1 MSGTS
6 VLDEIELVVEDIGHG
21 GGGGKPPDR
30 DDHRGGGGDD
40 GNNSRPRRW
49 SSSQSSQRRY
59 QTAIVLGMV
68 SICMFFMA
76 LSAAFLVRKTGKDW
90 INFRLP
96 AIVWVNTIV
105 LLTSSL
111 TIDQARRR
119 LAANDLS
126 GFKTMWR
133 ATTAL
138 GVAFL
143 VGQVVSWRALVAM
156 GFYVGTN
163 PSSSF
168 FYIFTAAHAA
178 HLIGGI
184 LALFYVLF
192 RDFNK
197 TKRLSLPIAAETTSY
212 YWHFMDGL
220 WIFLVILLFFGA

>member
-1 MSGTS
+1 MPGTD
-6 VLDEIELVVEDIGHG
+6 VLDEIDLVVEDIGHG
-21 GGGGKPPDR
+21 GGGKPPER
-30 DDHRGGGGDD
+30 DEHRGGGGDD
-40 GNNSRPRRW
+40 GSFRPRRP
-49 SSSQSSQRRY
+49 SPSQSGQRRY
-59 QTAIVLGMV
+59 QTAILLGMV

-90 INFRLP
+90 VNFKLP
-96 AIVWVNTIV
+96 SIIWVNTIL

-111 TIDQARRR
+111 TIDLARRR
-119 LAANDLS
+119 LALNDLV

-138 GVAFL
+138 GVAFV
-143 VGQVVSWRALVAM
+143 VGQVVAWRDLVQM
-156 GFYVGTN
+156 GFYVGSN

-168 FYIFTAAHAA
+168 FYVFTAAHAA

-192 RDFNK
+192 RDFRK
-197 TKRLSLPIAAETTSY
+197 TARLSLPVAAEVTSY

-220 WIFLVILLFFGA
+220 WLFLVALLFFGA

>member
-1 MSGTS
+1 MTGTD
-6 VLDEIELVVEDIGHG
+6 VLDEVDLVVEDIGR
-21 GGGGKPPDR
+21 GGGGKPPER

-40 GNNSRPRRW
+40 GSFRPRRQNP
-49 SSSQSSQRRY
+49 SQSSQRRY
-59 QTAIVLGMV
+59 QTAILLGMV

-76 LSAAFLVRKTGKDW
+76 LAAAFLVRKTGKDW

-96 AIVWVNTIV
+96 TIVWVNTIV
-105 LLTSSL
+105 LLTSSV
-111 TIDQARRR
+111 TIDLARRR
-119 LAANDLS
+119 LALNDLR
-126 GFKTMWR
+126 GFKMMWR

-143 VGQVVSWRALVAM
+143 VGQVVAWRDLVQM
-156 GFYVGTN
+156 GFYVGSN

-168 FYIFTAAHAA
+168 FYVFTAAHAA

-192 RDFNK
+192 RDFRK
-197 TKRLSLPIAAETTSY
+197 TARLSLPIAAEVTSY

-220 WIFLVILLFFGA
+220 WLFLVALLFFGA

>member
-1 MSGTS
+1 MSGTN
-6 VLDEIELVVEDIGHG
+6 VLDEIDLVVEDIGR

-30 DDHRGGGGDD
+30 EDHRGGGGDD
-40 GNNSRPRRW
+40 GNFRPRRPNP
-49 SSSQSSQRRY
+49 SQSGQRRY
-59 QTAIVLGMV
+59 QTAILLAMV

-76 LSAAFLVRKTGKDW
+76 LTAAFLVRKTGKDW

-96 AIVWVNTIV
+96 PIVWINTIV
-105 LLTSSL
+105 LLSSSL
-111 TIDQARRR
+111 TIDLARRR

-143 VGQVVSWRALVAM
+143 VGQVVAWRELVQM
-156 GFYVGTN
+156 GFYVGSN

-168 FYIFTAAHAA
+168 FYVFTAAHAA
-178 HLIGGI
+178 HVIGGV

-192 RDFNK
+192 RDFSK
-197 TKRLSLPIAAETTSY
+197 TNGRLSLPVASEVTSY

-220 WIFLVILLFFGA
+220 WLFLLALLFFGA

>member
-1 MSGTS
+1 MPGTD
-6 VLDEIELVVEDIGHG
+6 VLDEIDLVVEDIGR
-21 GGGGKPPDR
+21 GGGGKPPER

-40 GNNSRPRRW
+40 GSFRPRRP
-49 SSSQSSQRRY
+49 SPSQSGQRRY
-59 QTAIVLGMV
+59 QTAILLGMV

-90 INFRLP
+90 VNFKLP
-96 AIVWVNTIV
+96 TIIWVNTIV

-111 TIDQARRR
+111 TIDLARRR
-119 LAANDLS
+119 LALNDLS

-138 GVAFL
+138 GVAFV
-143 VGQVVSWRALVAM
+143 VGQVVAWRDLVQM
-156 GFYVGTN
+156 GFYVGSN

-168 FYIFTAAHAA
+168 FYVFTAAHAA

-192 RDFNK
+192 RDFRK
-197 TKRLSLPIAAETTSY
+197 TARLSLPIAAEVTSY

-220 WIFLVILLFFGA
+220 WLFLVALLFFGA

>member
-1 MSGTS
+1 MSGTD
-6 VLDEIELVVEDIGHG
+6 VLDEIDLVVEDIGHG
-21 GGGGKPPDR
+21 GGGGKPPER
-30 DDHRGGGGDD
+30 DEHRGGGGDD
-40 GNNSRPRRW
+40 GSLRPRRP
-49 SSSQSSQRRY
+49 SPSQSNQRRY
-59 QTAIVLGMV
+59 QTAILLGMV

-96 AIVWVNTIV
+96 TIIWVNTIV

-111 TIDQARRR
+111 TIDLARRR
-119 LAANDLS
+119 LALNDLA

-138 GVAFL
+138 GVAFV
-143 VGQVVSWRALVAM
+143 VGQVVAWRDLVQM
-156 GFYVGTN
+156 GFYVGSN

-168 FYIFTAAHAA
+168 FYVFTAAHAV

-192 RDFNK
+192 RDFSK
-197 TKRLSLPIAAETTSY
+197 TKRLSLPIAAETASY

-220 WIFLVILLFFGA
+220 WLFLVALLFFGA

>member
-1 MSGTS
+1 MPGTD
-6 VLDEIELVVEDIGHG
+6 VLDELDLVVEDIGHG
-21 GGGGKPPDR
+21 GGGKPPER

-40 GNNSRPRRW
+40 GSFRPRRP
-49 SSSQSSQRRY
+49 SPSQSSQRRY
-59 QTAIVLGMV
+59 QTAILLGMV

-90 INFRLP
+90 INFKLP
-96 AIVWVNTIV
+96 SIIWVNTIV

-111 TIDQARRR
+111 TIDLARRR
-119 LAANDLS
+119 LALNDLS

-138 GVAFL
+138 GVAFV
-143 VGQVVSWRALVAM
+143 VGQVVAWRDLVQM
-156 GFYVGTN
+156 GFYVGSN

-168 FYIFTAAHAA
+168 FYVFTAAHAA

-192 RDFNK
+192 RDFRK
-197 TKRLSLPIAAETTSY
+197 TARLSLPIAAEVTSY

-220 WIFLVILLFFGA
+220 WLFLVALLFFGA

>member
-1 MSGTS
+1 MPGTD
-6 VLDEIELVVEDIGHG
+6 VLDEIDLVVEDIGHG
-21 GGGGKPPDR
+21 GGGKPPER
-30 DDHRGGGGDD
+30 DEHRGGGGDD
-40 GNNSRPRRW
+40 GSFRPRRP
-49 SSSQSSQRRY
+49 SPSQSGQRRY
-59 QTAIVLGMV
+59 QTAILLGMV

-90 INFRLP
+90 VNFKLP
-96 AIVWVNTIV
+96 SIIWVNTIV

-111 TIDQARRR
+111 TIDLARRR
-119 LAANDLS
+119 LALNDLV

-138 GVAFL
+138 GVAFV
-143 VGQVVSWRALVAM
+143 VGQVVAWRDLVQM
-156 GFYVGTN
+156 GFYVGSN

-168 FYIFTAAHAA
+168 FYVFTAAHAA

-192 RDFNK
+192 RDFRK
-197 TKRLSLPIAAETTSY
+197 TARLSLPVAAEVTSY

-220 WIFLVILLFFGA
+220 WLFLVALLFFGA

>member
-1 MSGTS
+1 MPGTD
-6 VLDEIELVVEDIGHG
+6 VLDEIDLVVEDIGHG
-21 GGGGKPPDR
+21 GGGKPPER
-30 DDHRGGGGDD
+30 DEHRGGGGDD
-40 GNNSRPRRW
+40 GSFRPRRP
-49 SSSQSSQRRY
+49 SPSQSGQRRY
-59 QTAIVLGMV
+59 QTAILLGMV

-90 INFRLP
+90 VNFKLP
-96 AIVWVNTIV
+96 SIIWVNTIV

-111 TIDQARRR
+111 TIDLARRR
-119 LAANDLS
+119 LALNDLV

-138 GVAFL
+138 GVAFV
-143 VGQVVSWRALVAM
+143 VGQVVAWRDLVQI
-156 GFYVGTN
+156 GFYVGSN

-168 FYIFTAAHAA
+168 FYVFTAAHAA

-192 RDFNK
+192 RDFRK
-197 TKRLSLPIAAETTSY
+197 TARLSLPVAAEVTSY

-220 WIFLVILLFFGA
+220 WLFLVALLFFGA

>member
-1 MSGTS
+1 MSGTN
-6 VLDEIELVVEDIGHG
+6 VLDEIELVIEDRGH

-30 DDHRGGGGDD
+30 DDPHGGGGDD
-40 GNNSRPRRW
+40 GNLRPRRPQP
-49 SSSQSSQRRY
+49 SQTGQRKY
-59 QTAIVLGMV
+59 HTAILLAMV

-96 AIVWVNTIV
+96 PIIWINTIV
-105 LLTSSL
+105 LLASSL
-111 TIDQARRR
+111 TVELSRRR
-119 LAANDLS
+119 LALNDMS
-126 GFKTMWR
+126 GFKTLWR

-143 VGQVVSWRALVAM
+143 VGQVVAWRELVAM
-156 GFYVGTN
+156 GFYVGSN

-168 FYIFTAAHAA
+168 FYVFTAAHAA
-178 HLIGGI
+178 HVIGGV

-192 RDFNK
+192 RNFDK
-197 TKRLSLPIAAETTSY
+197 TRLSLPVAAEVTSH

-220 WIFLVILLFFGA
+220 WLFLLALLFFGA

>member
-1 MSGTS
+1 MSGTN
-6 VLDEIELVVEDIGHG
+6 VLDEIELIVEDIGR

-40 GNNSRPRRW
+40 ANFRPRRPNP
-49 SSSQSSQRRY
+49 SQSGQRRY
-59 QTAIVLGMV
+59 QTAILLAMV

-76 LSAAFLVRKTGKDW
+76 LAAAFLVRKTGKDW

-96 AIVWVNTIV
+96 PIIWVNTIV

-111 TIDQARRR
+111 TIDLSRRR

-143 VGQVVSWRALVAM
+143 VGQVVAWRELVQM
-156 GFYVGTN
+156 GFYVGSN

-168 FYIFTAAHAA
+168 FYVFTAAHAA
-178 HLIGGI
+178 HVIGGVF
-184 LALFYVLF
+184 ALFYVLF
-192 RDFNK
+192 RDFSK
-197 TKRLSLPIAAETTSY
+197 TSGRLSLPVASEVTSY

-220 WIFLVILLFFGA
+220 WLFLLALLFFGA

>member
-6 VLDEIELVVEDIGHG
+6 VLDEVELVVEDIGR

-30 DDHRGGGGDD
+30 EDHRGGGGDD
-40 GNNSRPRRW
+40 GNLRPRRPNP
-49 SSSQSSQRRY
+49 SQSTQRRY
-59 QTAIVLGMV
+59 QTAILLGMV

-96 AIVWVNTIV
+96 SVVWLNTIV

-111 TIDQARRR
+111 TIDLARRR
-119 LAANDLS
+119 LALNDLA
-126 GFKTMWR
+126 GFKSMWR

-143 VGQVVSWRALVAM
+143 VGQVVAWRELVAM
-156 GFYVGTN
+156 GFYVGSN

-168 FYIFTAAHAA
+168 FYVFTAAHAA

-192 RDFNK
+192 RDFRK
-197 TKRLSLPIAAETTSY
+197 TTRITLPVAAEVTSY

-220 WIFLVILLFFGA
+220 WLFLVVLLFFGA

>member
-1 MSGTS
+1 MPGTN
-6 VLDEIELVVEDIGHG
+6 VLDEIEIVVEDIGR

-30 DDHRGGGGDD
+30 DDHQGGGGDD
-40 GNNSRPRRW
+40 SNHRPRRPNP
-49 SSSQSSQRRY
+49 SQSGQRRH
-59 QTAIVLGMV
+59 QTAILLAMV

-76 LSAAFLVRKTGKDW
+76 LAAAFLVRKTGKDW

-96 AIVWVNTIV
+96 TIVWVNTLV

-111 TIDQARRR
+111 TIEIARRR
-119 LAANDLS
+119 LALNDLS
-126 GFKTMWR
+126 GFKSLWR

-143 VGQVVSWRALVAM
+143 VGQVIAWRALVAM
-156 GFYVGTN
+156 GFYVGSN

-168 FYIFTAAHAA
+168 FYVFTAAHAA
-178 HLIGGI
+178 HLLGGI

-192 RDFNK
+192 RNFDK
-197 TKRLSLPIAAETTSY
+197 TRLTLHVAAEVTSY

-220 WIFLVILLFFGA
+220 WLFLVALLFFGA

>member
-1 MSGTS
+1 MPGTD
-6 VLDEIELVVEDIGHG
+6 VLDEIDLVVEDIGH

-40 GNNSRPRRW
+40 GSFRPRRP
-49 SSSQSSQRRY
+49 SQSQSNQRRY
-59 QTAIVLGMV
+59 QTAILLGMV

-76 LSAAFLVRKTGKDW
+76 LAAAFLVRKTGKDW
-90 INFRLP
+90 INFKLP
-96 AIVWVNTIV
+96 AIVWINTIV

-111 TIDQARRR
+111 TIDLARRR
-119 LAANDLS
+119 LALNDFT

-143 VGQVVSWRALVAM
+143 VGQVVAWRDLVQM
-156 GFYVGTN
+156 GFYVGSN

-168 FYIFTAAHAA
+168 FYVFTAAHAA

-192 RDFNK
+192 RDFRK
-197 TKRLSLPIAAETTSY
+197 TARLSLPVAAEVTSY

-220 WIFLVILLFFGA
+220 WLFLVVLLYFGA

>member
-1 MSGTS
+1 MPGTD
-6 VLDEIELVVEDIGHG
+6 VLDELDLVVEDIGR
-21 GGGGKPPDR
+21 GGGGKPPER
-30 DDHRGGGGDD
+30 DEHRGGGGDD
-40 GNNSRPRRW
+40 GSFRPRRP
-49 SSSQSSQRRY
+49 SPSQSGQRRY
-59 QTAIVLGMV
+59 QTAILLGMV

-90 INFRLP
+90 VNFRLP
-96 AIVWVNTIV
+96 SIIWVNTIV

-111 TIDQARRR
+111 TIDLARRR
-119 LAANDLS
+119 LALNDLV

-138 GVAFL
+138 GVAFV
-143 VGQVVSWRALVAM
+143 VGQVVAWRDLVQM
-156 GFYVGTN
+156 GFYVGSN

-168 FYIFTAAHAA
+168 FYVFTAAHAA

-192 RDFNK
+192 RDFRK
-197 TKRLSLPIAAETTSY
+197 TARLSLPVAAEVTSY

-220 WIFLVILLFFGA
+220 WLFLVALLFFGA

>member
-1 MSGTS
+1 MPGTD
-6 VLDEIELVVEDIGHG
+6 VLDEIDLVVEDIGHG
-21 GGGGKPPDR
+21 GGGKPPER
-30 DDHRGGGGDD
+30 DEHRGGGGDD
-40 GNNSRPRRW
+40 GSFRPRRP
-49 SSSQSSQRRY
+49 SPSQSGQRRY
-59 QTAIVLGMV
+59 QTAILLGMV

-90 INFRLP
+90 VNFKLP
-96 AIVWVNTIV
+96 SIIWVNTIV

-111 TIDQARRR
+111 TVDLARRR
-119 LAANDLS
+119 LALNDLV

-138 GVAFL
+138 GVAFV
-143 VGQVVSWRALVAM
+143 VGQVVAWRDLVQM
-156 GFYVGTN
+156 GFYVGSN

-168 FYIFTAAHAA
+168 FYVFTAAHAA

-192 RDFNK
+192 RDFRK
-197 TKRLSLPIAAETTSY
+197 TARLSLPVAAEVTSY

-220 WIFLVILLFFGA
+220 WLFLVALLFFGA

>member
-6 VLDEIELVVEDIGHG
+6 VLDEVELVVEDIGNG
-21 GGGGKPPDR
+21 GGGQPPDR
-30 DDHRGGGGDD
+30 DEHRGGGGDD
-40 GNNSRPRRW
+40 GNFRPRRPN
-49 SSSQSSQRRY
+49 SSQSTQRRY
-59 QTAIVLGMV
+59 HTAILLGMV

-90 INFRLP
+90 INFKLP
-96 AIVWVNTIV
+96 AVVWLNTIV

-111 TIDQARRR
+111 TIDLARRR

-126 GFKTMWR
+126 GFKSMWR

-143 VGQVVSWRALVAM
+143 VGQVVAWRELVAR
-156 GFYVGTN
+156 GFYVGSN

-168 FYIFTAAHAA
+168 FYVFTAAHAA
-178 HLIGGI
+178 HLVGGI
-184 LALFYVLF
+184 IALFYVLF
-192 RDFNK
+192 RDFRK
-197 TKRLSLPIAAETTSY
+197 TARLSLPIAADVTSY

-220 WIFLVILLFFGA
+220 WVFLVALLFFGA

>member
-1 MSGTS
+1 MPGTD
-6 VLDEIELVVEDIGHG
+6 VLDEIDLVVEDIGHG
-21 GGGGKPPDR
+21 GGGGKPPGR

-40 GNNSRPRRW
+40 GSFRPRRP
-49 SSSQSSQRRY
+49 SSSQSNQRRY
-59 QTAIVLGMV
+59 QTAILLGMV

-76 LSAAFLVRKTGKDW
+76 LAAAFLVRKTGKDW
-90 INFRLP
+90 IKFKLP
-96 AIVWVNTIV
+96 AIIWVNTIV

-111 TIDQARRR
+111 TIDLARRR
-119 LAANDLS
+119 LALGDQS

-138 GVAFL
+138 GVAFV
-143 VGQVVSWRALVAM
+143 VGQIVAWRDLVQM
-156 GFYVGTN
+156 GFYVGLN

-168 FYIFTAAHAA
+168 FYVFTAAHAA

-192 RDFNK
+192 RDQRK
-197 TKRLSLPIAAETTSY
+197 TNRLALPIAAEVTSY

-220 WIFLVILLFFGA
+220 WLFLVALLFFGA

>member
-1 MSGTS
+1 MSGTN
-6 VLDEIELVVEDIGHG
+6 VLDDIDLVVEDIGGG

-40 GNNSRPRRW
+40 GSFRPRRPNA
-49 SSSQSSQRRY
+49 SQSGQKR
-59 QTAIVLGMV
+59 QTALLLGMV

-76 LSAAFLVRKTGKDW
+76 LAAAFLVRKTGKDW

-96 AIVWVNTIV
+96 PIIWINTIV

-111 TIDQARRR
+111 TIDLARRR
-119 LAANDLS
+119 LALNDLR

-143 VGQVVSWRALVAM
+143 VGQVVAWRELVAM

-168 FYIFTAAHAA
+168 FYVFTAAHAA
-178 HLIGGI
+178 HLIAGVV
-184 LALFYVLF
+184 ALFYVLI
-192 RDFNK
+192 RDFSK
-197 TKRLSLPIAAETTSY
+197 TNRSSLPVAAEITSY

-220 WIFLVILLFFGA
+220 WLFLVALLYFGA